1 MRGRDYVI
9 FAVLSGL
16 LCVLS
21 VVLWPIN
28 FVTALLIAA
37 GSLPWEL
44 RGQLSPASGWNGLG
58 PAMLVSLLWPLTLAP
73 VHWAAYRRLQRGA
86 WGFIGLFVL
95 VNILLAFVVLVLC
108 DNS

>member
-9 FAVLSGL
+9 FAVLSCL
-16 LCVLS
+16 LFGLS
-21 VVLWPIN
+21 VVLWPVN

-37 GSLPWEL
+37 GEVPWEL

-58 PAMLVSLLWPLTLAP
+58 PMMLVSLLWPLTLAP
-73 VHWAAYRRLQRGA
+73 LHWAAYRRLRRGA
-86 WGFIGLFVL
+86 WGFVGLFVL
-95 VNILLAFVVLVLC
+95 VNVLLAFVVLVLC